1 MRSALAV
8 RNISQYLQSPQY
20 LHRSIIGPVIMGI
33 VGNLRTMQ
41 LEELLQWLSQS
52 KKSGTLEIVHGRT
65 EKKIFFKEGLIL
77 SSASNK
83 PEEYLG
89 HFLMSHGLINE
100 GQLNRAIELQEKS
113 RMLLGMILVN
123 NGAIAERDLARMLR
137 LKAEESIYD
146 IFSWAEGDFRFLDDV
161 LPESAMVPMRMDVT
175 GIVMEGVQRVDE
187 WRRIRQVIPNEQII
201 PVAIGDLSTV
211 PGLGAGDQRIV
222 SLINDER
229 TIEEIRQQT
238 HSTEYQTCK
247 LIFDQ
252 LQLGR
257 LKLVKLRG
265 AAARPA
271 ATGAGTV
278 AVAGPVSA
286 DLLVAGGRAF
296 LGQGD
301 FDASLRHLR
310 AARALEPDNQDAQEI
325 LVEAEKKIRE
335 HIERSGVTLS
345 SIPQVTATM
354 EQLTS
359 SNLSPQEGF
368 MLTRINGTYDIQSI
382 LKITPMPQLDALM
395 LFWKLATVGYIR
407 LLPPRT
413 PNAGTTRAALR

>member
-1 MRSALAV
+1 MHSSLAAWS
-8 RNISQYLQSPQY
+8 ISQYS
-20 LHRSIIGPVIMGI
+20 HRAIIGPVIMGI

-52 KKSGTLEIVHGRT
+52 KKNGTLEIVNGKT
-65 EKKIFFKEGLIL
+65 EKKVFFKDGLIL

-89 HFLMSHGLINE
+89 HFLVSHGLITE
-100 GQLNRAIELQEKS
+100 AQLNRAVELQEKS
-113 RMLLGMILVN
+113 RTLLGMILVK
-123 NGAIAERDLARMLR
+123 NGAIAERDLTRMLR

-187 WRRIRQVIPNEQII
+187 WRRIRQVIPDERMI
-201 PVAIGDLSTV
+201 PVGIVDLSTL
-211 PGLGAGDQRIV
+211 PGLGPGDRRIMDHV
-222 SLINDER
+222 DDQR
-229 TIEEIRQQT
+229 TIEEIRDLT
-238 HSTEYQTCK
+238 HATEFQVSK
-247 LIFDQ
+247 LLFDQ
-252 LQLGR
+252 YQAGR
-257 LKLVKLRG
+257 VKLVKLRSG
-265 AAARPA
+265 GGDGTGAPTAAALIEA
-271 ATGAGTV
+271 
-278 AVAGPVSA
+278 
-286 DLLVAGGRAF
+286 GRAHMK
-296 LGQGD
+296 QGD

-310 AARALEPDNQDAQEI
+310 AARALEPDNTDAQQV
-325 LVEAEKKIRE
+325 LTQAEKKIRE
-335 HIERSGVTLS
+335 YIEKAGVTLG

-359 SNLSPQEGF
+359 SKLSPQEGF

-395 LFWKLATVGYIR
+395 LFWKLSQAGYIR
-407 LLPPRT
+407 LLPPRNPSGT
-413 PNAGTTRAALR
+413 PLRGTTPMR

>member
-1 MRSALAV
+1 
-8 RNISQYLQSPQY
+8 
-20 LHRSIIGPVIMGI
+20 MGI

-52 KKSGTLEIVHGRT
+52 KKSGTLEIVHGKT
-65 EKKIFFKEGLIL
+65 EKKIFFKDGLIL

-100 GQLNRAIELQEKS
+100 GQLSRAVELQEKS

-187 WRRIRQVIPNEQII
+187 WRRIRQVIPHEQMI
-201 PVAIGDLSTV
+201 PVAIVDLSTV
-211 PGLGAGDQRIV
+211 PGLGPGEQRIV

-229 TIEEIRQQT
+229 TIEEIRLQT
-238 HSTEYQTCK
+238 HATEYQTCK

-252 LQLGR
+252 WQLGR
-257 LKLVKLRG
+257 LKLIKLRG
-265 AAARPA
+265 GRPAPAVVEEPGGAAA
-271 ATGAGTV
+271 GAIRAEGLIQ
-278 AVAGPVSA
+278 AG
-286 DLLVAGGRAF
+286 RTF
-296 LGQGD
+296 LSQGD
-301 FDASLRHLR
+301 FDAALRHLR
-310 AARALEPDNQDAQEI
+310 AARALEPENQDAQEN
-325 LVEAEKKIRE
+325 LNEAEKRIRDQ
-335 HIERSGVTLS
+335 IERSGVTLA

-354 EQLTS
+354 EQLTA

-368 MLTRINGTYDIQSI
+368 MLTRINGVYDIQSI

-395 LFWKLATVGYIR
+395 LFWKLATGGYIR
-407 LLPPRT
+407 LLPPRN
-413 PNAGTTRAALR
+413 PAGATRGTMPLR

>member
-1 MRSALAV
+1 
-8 RNISQYLQSPQY
+8 
-20 LHRSIIGPVIMGI
+20 MGI

-52 KKSGTLEIVHGRT
+52 KKSGTLEIVHGKT
-65 EKKIFFKEGLIL
+65 EKKIFFKDGLIL

-100 GQLNRAIELQEKS
+100 GQLGRAIELQEKS

-187 WRRIRQVIPNEQII
+187 WRRIRQVIPNEQMI
-201 PVAIGDLSTV
+201 PVAIVDLSTV
-211 PGLGAGDQRIV
+211 PGLGPGEQRLL

-229 TIEEIRQQT
+229 TLEEIRQQT
-238 HSTEYQTCK
+238 HATEYQACK
-247 LIFDQ
+247 LVFDQ
-252 LQLGR
+252 WQLGR
-257 LKLVKLRG
+257 LKLIRLRG
-265 AAARPA
+265 GRPA
-271 ATGAGTV
+271 PVALEPGAAPAGTIR
-278 AVAGPVSA
+278 AEGLIQA
-286 DLLVAGGRAF
+286 GRAF
-296 LGQGD
+296 LSQGE
-301 FDASLRHLR
+301 FDAALRHLR
-310 AARALEPDNQDAQEI
+310 AARALEPENPDAQEN
-325 LVEAEKKIRE
+325 LTEAEKRIRE
-335 HIERSGVTLS
+335 QIERSGVTLAS
-345 SIPQVTATM
+345 VPQVTATM

-368 MLTRINGTYDIQSI
+368 MLTRINGNYDIQSI

-395 LFWKLATVGYIR
+395 LFWKLATGGYIR
-407 LLPPRT
+407 LLPPRGPAT
-413 PNAGTTRAALR
+413 GTRGTMPLR

>member
-1 MRSALAV
+1 
-8 RNISQYLQSPQY
+8 
-20 LHRSIIGPVIMGI
+20 MGI

-100 GQLNRAIELQEKS
+100 GQLNRAVELQEKS

-187 WRRIRQVIPNEQII
+187 WRRIRQIIPNEQII
-201 PVAIGDLSTV
+201 PVAISDLSTV
-211 PGLGAGDQRIV
+211 PGLGPGDQRILG
-222 SLINDER
+222 LINDER

-238 HSTEYQTCK
+238 RSTEYQTCK

-252 LQLGR
+252 WQLGR

-265 AAARPA
+265 GARPA
-271 ATGAGTV
+271 AKDGDGAT
-278 AVAGPVSA
+278 APVNA

-296 LGQGD
+296 LAQGE

-310 AARALEPDNQDAQEI
+310 AARALEPDNPDAQEI
-325 LVEAEKKIRE
+325 LVEAEKKTRE
-335 HIERSGVTLS
+335 HIERSGVTLA

-354 EQLTS
+354 DQLTS

-395 LFWKLATVGYIR
+395 LFWKLAAAGYIR

>member
-1 MRSALAV
+1 MRSALAA
-8 RNISQYLQSPQY
+8 RFISQYS
-20 LHRSIIGPVIMGI
+20 HSTIIGPIIMGI

-52 KKSGTLEIVHGRT
+52 KKSGTLEIVHGKV
-65 EKKIFFKEGLIL
+65 EKKMFFKDGLIL

-187 WRRIRQVIPNEQII
+187 WRRIRQVIPDERMI
-201 PVAIGDLSTV
+201 PVGIFDLATL
-211 PGLGAGDQRIV
+211 PGLGPGDRRIMDHV
-222 SLINDER
+222 DDQR
-229 TIEEIRQQT
+229 TIEEIRDLT
-238 HSTEYQTCK
+238 HSTEFQVSK
-247 LIFDQ
+247 LLFDQ
-252 LQLGR
+252 YQAGHV
-257 LKLVKLRG
+257 KLVKLRSG
-265 AAARPA
+265 GGD
-271 ATGAGTV
+271 ATGAPT
-278 AVAGPVSA
+278 AAA
-286 DLLVAGGRAF
+286 LIEAGRAHMKEGE
-296 LGQGD
+296 L
-301 FDASLRHLR
+301 DASLRHLR
-310 AARALEPDNQDAQEI
+310 AAKALEPDNPDAQQV
-325 LVEAEKKIRE
+325 LTQAEKRVRE
-335 HIERSGVTLS
+335 YIEKAGVTLG

-359 SNLSPQEGF
+359 SKLSPQEGF

-382 LKITPMPQLDALM
+382 LKITPIPQLDALM
-395 LFWKLATVGYIR
+395 LFWKLSQAGYIR
-407 LLPPRT
+407 LLPPRNPT
-413 PNAGTTRAALR
+413 GPTRAVAR

>member
-1 MRSALAV
+1 
-8 RNISQYLQSPQY
+8 
-20 LHRSIIGPVIMGI
+20 MGI

-222 SLINDER
+222 SQINDER

-265 AAARPA
+265 AARPTA
-271 ATGAGTV
+271 AGAATV

-286 DLLVAGGRAF
+286 DLLVAAGRAF

-301 FDASLRHLR
+301 FDISLRHLR
-310 AARALEPDNQDAQEI
+310 AARALEPENQDAQEI
-325 LVEAEKKIRE
+325 LIEAEKKIRE
-335 HIERSGVTLS
+335 HIERSGVTLA
-345 SIPQVTATM
+345 SIPQVTASM
-354 EQLTS
+354 DQLTS

-395 LFWKLATVGYIR
+395 LFWKLATAGYIR

>member
-1 MRSALAV
+1 MRSALAA
-8 RNISQYLQSPQY
+8 RFISQYSHSTGY
-20 LHRSIIGPVIMGI
+20 LHRSIIGPIIMGI

-52 KKSGTLEIVHGRT
+52 KKSGTLEIVHGKT
-65 EKKIFFKEGLIL
+65 EKKIFFKDGLIL

-100 GQLNRAIELQEKS
+100 GQLGRAIELQEKS

-123 NGAIAERDLARMLR
+123 HGAIAERDLARMLR

-286 DLLVAGGRAF
+286 DLLVAAGRAF

-301 FDASLRHLR
+301 FDTSLRHLR
-310 AARALEPDNQDAQEI
+310 AARALEPENQDAQEI
-325 LVEAEKKIRE
+325 LIEAEKKIRE
-335 HIERSGVTLS
+335 HIERSGVTLA

-368 MLTRINGTYDIQSI
+368 MLTRINGVYDIQSI

-395 LFWKLATVGYIR
+395 LFWKLAMAGYIR
-407 LLPPRT
+407 LLPPRNPT
-413 PNAGTTRAALR
+413 GPTRAVAR